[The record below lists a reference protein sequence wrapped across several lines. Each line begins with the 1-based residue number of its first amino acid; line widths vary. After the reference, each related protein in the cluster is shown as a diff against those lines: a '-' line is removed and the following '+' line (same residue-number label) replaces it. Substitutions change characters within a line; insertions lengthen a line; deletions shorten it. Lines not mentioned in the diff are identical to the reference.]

1 MTPAD
6 ISLFDFVLWAVVA
19 GCFTALLLYDLF
31 VFLLDWI
38 PDFLQVLAL
47 FVVSVWRRKK
57 S

>member
-6 ISLFDFVLWAVVA
+6 ISLFDFVFWAVVA
-19 GCFTALLLYDLF
+19 GSFTALLLYDLF